1 MSAQDKDKSTS
12 ELILFRTEDART
24 RIQVRLEEG
33 TVWLTQAQMAELYE
47 VTVKTV
53 SEHRQRREVSPNE
66 LSGNSGQFKPKAS
79 ARSGVKSSTTTWK
92 PSWRSVIGS
101 APPAVRSSGNG
112 RRHSCPSTWSRAS
125 SWTMPV

>member
-53 SEHRQRREVSPNE
+53 SEHRQRR
-66 LSGNSGQFKPKAS
+66 GD
-79 ARSGVKSSTTTWK
+79 
-92 PSWRSVIGS
+92 
-101 APPAVRSSGNG
+101 
-112 RRHSCPSTWSRAS
+112 
-125 SWTMPV
+125 